1 MPLADVDEIENDS
14 SEFEHQHKLYP
25 TALITIP
32 GECFPTNRKLFRRV
46 LLLNIAKCATADEQ
60 KM

>member
-32 GECFPTNRKLFRRV
+32 GECFPTNRKLF
-46 LLLNIAKCATADEQ
+46 
-60 KM
+60 